1 MDNMPDLVK
10 KMLREIKGIR
20 PKRFKRLLIL
30 DIILQEYAYLVG
42 VDYEEL
48 VERLRPK
55 IIRQAIK
62 KLDLEL
68 TEEINKFIVGVT
80 DEALDDYIRMLK
92 YFRGKQ
98 EDDGKEE
105 DIN

>member
-1 MDNMPDLVK
+1 MPNLVK
-10 KMLREIKGIR
+10 KMLKEIKGIR
-20 PKRFKRLLIL
+20 PKRFKRLIIL

-62 KLDLEL
+62 KLDLEF
-68 TEEINKFIVGVT
+68 TEELNKFIIGVT
-80 DEALDDYIRMLK
+80 DEALEDYIRMLK
-92 YFRGKQ
+92 YFRGK
-98 EDDGKEE
+98 EE
-105 DIN
+105 EEGNEEE